1 MGQSATLYRIDNSDF
16 LKIVD
21 NPNDF
26 EFFKITK
33 GFEIFDKSFDGL
45 QFVLAKGL
53 DHESKRLIELI
64 FSPTTFIGEEIDFS
78 KIDFDNLP
86 DDIDLEKQPI
96 YYNDPNKVSE
106 ICNLL
111 DTISVDAFQNNFD
124 HNELN
129 REGIYPSDIW
139 NDETAYN
146 IAFNVRHMTIEFQNL
161 KAIFKTA
168 KENSE
173 YLLSFVG

>member
-1 MGQSATLYRIDNSDF
+1 MGQSASLYRIDKSDF
-16 LKIVD
+16 SKIVD

-26 EFFKITK
+26 ELFRITK
-33 GFEIFDKSFDGL
+33 GYEIFDKSFDGL

-53 DHESKRLIELI
+53 DSESKNLIELI
-64 FSPTTFIGEEIDFS
+64 FSPTTFIGEE
-78 KIDFDNLP
+78 IDFDNLP

-96 YYNDPNKVSE
+96 YYNDPTKVSE

-111 DTISVDAFQNNFD
+111 DTISLEKFQNDFD

-129 REGIYPSDIW
+129 RQGIYPSDIW
-139 NDETAYN
+139 NEETADN

-161 KAIFKTA
+161 KLIFKIA
-168 KENSE
+168 KENGE
-173 YLLSFVG
+173 YLLSYVG